1 MMQPAGQVEA
11 AFPWSTEVL
20 QESAP
25 DAIAMLLGEE
35 VADPHPAAASFSLKV
50 LAGRIG
56 SRVSNGQ
63 YLSQEPRAVALG
75 MGSSDFA
82 GILAAGL
89 SPVVVRR
96 YRAMARHLAFCG
108 TVVVRDFRS
117 YPVPR
122 IDTELDLQ
130 VVGENGAVVGGMI
143 STSGG
148 AVAVRLSRYARALA
162 ISRPAIVNDEI
173 DLVGAVVSSVGPTVA
188 RKEAGLV
195 AAALEAP
202 ADLDDGQPVFGV
214 ANTVAAALDATALA
228 EAAALL
234 LNQPLPSGGL
244 ADLDLRHLVV
254 APSVYLAACKLVRD
268 HGMEARVTV
277 TPMVGLAAGRWYALA
292 DPEISPTVAVV
303 RLERSKDPVRIE
315 GHKRP
320 EGADGAAL
328 LASAEIGAGLLG
340 RVGIVRGGV

>member
-1 MMQPAGQVEA
+1 MQQPASHAEA
-11 AFPWSTEVL
+11 EFPWSTEVL

-25 DAIAMLLGEE
+25 DAIALLLGEK
-35 VADPHPAAASFSLKV
+35 VTNPHPAAAHFSMKV

-56 SRVSNGQ
+56 SRVSNGR
-63 YLSQEPRAVALG
+63 YLSHEPSAAALG
-75 MGSSDFA
+75 MGTSDFA
-82 GILAAGL
+82 SILAAGL

-108 TVVVRDFRS
+108 TVKVRDFRS

-122 IDTELDLQ
+122 VDTELDLRE
-130 VVGENGAVVGGMI
+130 VGENARVVGGLI
-143 STSGG
+143 STEGG
-148 AVAVRLSRYARALA
+148 AVAVRLTRYARALA
-162 ISRPAIVNDEI
+162 ISRPAIINNEI
-173 DLVGAVVSSVGPTVA
+173 DLIGEVVSSVGPTVA

-195 AAALEAP
+195 AASLEAP

-214 ANTVAAALDATALA
+214 ANTVAAALDASSLA

-234 LNQPLPSGGL
+234 LNQPLPSGGR

-254 APSVYLAACKLVRD
+254 SPSVYLPACKLVRD
-268 HGMEARVTV
+268 HGMEASVTV

-303 RLERSKDPVRIE
+303 RLDRSTDPVRVE
-315 GHKRP
+315 GHERP